1 MIAFSVRP
9 CVAVIAR
16 HLLEL
21 KNAFEL
27 FMVSYWCFFDLFSF
41 GLLAASFKHQNA
53 LQYMTTNMALWYLV
67 ARGSIGFAVSFV
79 RDLHTVT
86 FVSMMTTPL
95 TLLEW
100 FVALITMGI
109 INGLLGFFMS
119 ALAAVILFE
128 VNVFSSGWIIIP
140 AAISLLWS
148 GCVLGT
154 LVLSLVF
161 TFGRR
166 AESLVWIAGYFL
178 APFSGV
184 FCPVANLPV
193 VLQKIAAWL
202 PTSYVFACF
211 GAGRSGQ
218 IDTPAQLLCKSFALN
233 GCYFALALALFYW
246 RFTQRRSTGL
256 TRLEVEL

>member
-1 MIAFSVRP
+1 MITFSIRR
-9 CVAVIAR
+9 CAAVIVR
-16 HLLEL
+16 HLFEL
-21 KNAFEL
+21 KNAFEI

-41 GLLAASFKHQNA
+41 GLLAASFKQPNA
-53 LQYMTTNMALWYLV
+53 LQYMVTNMALWYLV
-67 ARGSIGFAVSFV
+67 ARGSIGFAISFV
-79 RDLHTVT
+79 RDLHTVN

-109 INGLLGFFMS
+109 VNGLLGFFMS
-119 ALAAVILFE
+119 ALAAVLLFD
-128 VNVFSSGWIIIP
+128 VNIFSIGWVIIP
-140 AAISLLWS
+140 AAISLLCS
-148 GCVLGT
+148 ACVLGT
-154 LVLSLVF
+154 LVLSLVV

-166 AESLVWIAGYFL
+166 AESFVWIAGYFL

-184 FCPVANLPV
+184 FCPVANLPII
-193 VLQKIAAWL
+193 LQKIAVWL

-211 GAGRSGQ
+211 GAGRGGQ
-218 IDTPAQLLCKSFALN
+218 LDTVTQLLCKSFALN

-246 RFTQRRSTGL
+246 RFTQRRITGL